1 MVTIREI
8 RLRYIEDVFEEI
20 YVKKEKMRKLLK
32 LKKLSWENYFKK
44 IVGIR

>member
-32 LKKLSWENYFKK
+32 LNVLSWENYFKK